1 MTMASTTVN
10 NTVGNTTGFD
20 VSAVISAKAASVGKK
35 ATEST
40 QDFGSVLNS
49 TTQNS
54 KSDNNTT
61 TATKDVK
68 STTKTDTST
77 DKNLK
82 DDSVKNTSDKDT
94 SVRDTSDNDTSVSD
108 TKDDVQNEVKDTD
121 GKGAEVEDVADGEV
135 DEAIDDT
142 VIEEIATALNFI
154 LDQVKELVG
163 VDDDAIA
170 ATMEDLGLSQGDLL
184 NSDNLAQFVA
194 TLSGEESTISLVADE
209 DLYSKLQTLT
219 EVVDTQFETVLE
231 NTGLGTEELNA
242 ILENY
247 VAEEEPEEVEAL
259 TQTLNPQET
268 VDEKNVDTDS
278 EPVEEEPVVIIQDNT
293 TKPATTY
300 SKLPENQQ
308 DTTNLR
314 SETQSSDTRTEK
326 KQDNQSSKDY
336 SANQSYSQNQETAVN
351 ENVSEVTDTATS
363 YKTDNTE
370 SIMRQLADTVK
381 LIKEDNLTQME
392 LQLHPASLG
401 TVNVSLITKGG
412 AVTAQF
418 TTQSEQVRAAIEAQA
433 ATLQQDLENQ
443 GVKVEAI
450 EVTVESHQMEKNLDQ
465 ENERRKNEAEQAEE
479 DLKET
484 RRANINLRTLGE
496 EGDVLEE
503 IQGANDATRIAMEL
517 MSANGNTMDMLA

>member
-1 MTMASTTVN
+1 
-10 NTVGNTTGFD
+10 
-20 VSAVISAKAASVGKK
+20 
-35 ATEST
+35 
-40 QDFGSVLNS
+40 
-49 TTQNS
+49 
-54 KSDNNTT
+54 
-61 TATKDVK
+61 
-68 STTKTDTST
+68 
-77 DKNLK
+77 
-82 DDSVKNTSDKDT
+82 
-94 SVRDTSDNDTSVSD
+94 
-108 TKDDVQNEVKDTD
+108 
-121 GKGAEVEDVADGEV
+121 
-135 DEAIDDT
+135 
-142 VIEEIATALNFI
+142 
-154 LDQVKELVG
+154 
-163 VDDDAIA
+163 
-170 ATMEDLGLSQGDLL
+170 LL